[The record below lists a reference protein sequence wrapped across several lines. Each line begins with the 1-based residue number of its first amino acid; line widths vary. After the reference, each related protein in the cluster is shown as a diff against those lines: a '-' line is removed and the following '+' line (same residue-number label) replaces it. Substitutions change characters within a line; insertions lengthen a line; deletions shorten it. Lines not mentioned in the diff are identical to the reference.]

1 MDFDDLEEVKQTKAG
16 SNILLVDALNLAFR
30 YKHKKTRNFGSDY
43 VRTITSLAQS
53 YRCDKI
59 LVHADQGQSTYR
71 LGVSSDYKGNR
82 KEMRAKQTE
91 EEAEDFKLF
100 LQDFNEA
107 LELCK
112 TMFTVVQF
120 QGVEADDTIAYV
132 ALNAKVDAVWII
144 STDKDLDQMITD
156 RVNRFSYV
164 TRKEVTEKNFYETYG
179 CTVEQYISIKVLQGD
194 SGDNVPGVPLVG
206 PKRSVAIV
214 REYGSALD
222 LYDQLPIT
230 GKQKFVENINAFG
243 DQILTNYELMDLPSY
258 CEEAVGEDNIR
269 ELENIMEDEGICT
282 TL

>member
-1 MDFDDLEEVKQTKAG
+1 MDFDNLEEVKATRAG

-30 YKHKKTRNFGSDY
+30 YKHKKTKDFGPDY

-59 LVHADQGQSTYR
+59 LVCADQGQSTYR
-71 LGVSSDYKGNR
+71 LGISPDYKGNR
-82 KEMRAKQTE
+82 KEMRANQTE
-91 EEAEDFKLF
+91 EDAEDFKLF
-100 LQDFNEA
+100 FQDFNDA

-132 ALNAKVDAVWII
+132 ALNAKVDDVWII
-144 STDKDLDQMITD
+144 STDKDLDQMVSN

-164 TRKEVTEKNFYETYG
+164 TRKEVTKKNFYQVYG
-179 CTVEQYISIKVLQGD
+179 CSVDEYITLKVLQGD
-194 SGDNVPGVPLVG
+194 SGDNVPGVAGVG
-206 PKRSVAIV
+206 PKRAIALL
-214 REYGSALD
+214 RQYGSAFD
-222 LYDQLPIT
+222 IHDQLPLE

-258 CEEAVGEDNIR
+258 CEEAVGEDNIK
-269 ELENIMEDEGICT
+269 ELEKIMEEVGIRR
-282 TL
+282 